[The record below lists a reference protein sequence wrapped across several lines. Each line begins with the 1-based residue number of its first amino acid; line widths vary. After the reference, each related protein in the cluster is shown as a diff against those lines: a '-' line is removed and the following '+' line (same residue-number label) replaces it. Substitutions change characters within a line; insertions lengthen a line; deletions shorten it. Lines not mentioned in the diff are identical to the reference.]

1 VSGDAS
7 GRVAPKKSMP
17 SESSALAYAAL
28 TTAAVAWGGSIVAQK
43 IALGSFSVVE
53 VSVLRG
59 FGALLILIPLWWWQE
74 GKQAGFSLKDVM
86 VLAVLGLGVLGN
98 HLLTLFGL
106 RYIDASAAGVV
117 IGASPVITAFLSSL
131 LIRDVPFRTVLP
143 GCAVSFAGVALVSGA
158 NNSGVEG
165 EQPWLGGTLVILGLV
180 SWALYTVGSRRIM
193 ERLSPLTINWTTL
206 SFSILLQIPLLWT
219 DNKMLETGRDAIVS
233 SGWLALLYLIVVAT
247 ALGQQAWLYGV
258 QGVGPSRAG
267 VFVNLIPVSALVFAA
282 LILGD
287 RIQIKELIGIM
298 LILAGVWLVNR
309 PVLSRGPVH
318 QEA

>member
-1 VSGDAS
+1 
-7 GRVAPKKSMP
+7 
-17 SESSALAYAAL
+17 
-28 TTAAVAWGGSIVAQK
+28 
-43 IALGSFSVVE
+43 
-53 VSVLRG
+53 
-59 FGALLILIPLWWWQE
+59 
-74 GKQAGFSLKDVM
+74 
-86 VLAVLGLGVLGN
+86 
-98 HLLTLFGL
+98 
-106 RYIDASAAGVV
+106 
-117 IGASPVITAFLSSL
+117 VITAFLSSL

-158 NNSGVEG
+158 GHSGVEG
-165 EQPWLGGTLVILGLV
+165 EQPWLGGILVILGLV

-267 VFVNLIPVSALVFAA
+267 VFVNLIPVSALAFAA

-287 RIQIKELIGIM
+287 RIRIKELIGII

-309 PVLSRGPVH
+309 PVLSRDPVH